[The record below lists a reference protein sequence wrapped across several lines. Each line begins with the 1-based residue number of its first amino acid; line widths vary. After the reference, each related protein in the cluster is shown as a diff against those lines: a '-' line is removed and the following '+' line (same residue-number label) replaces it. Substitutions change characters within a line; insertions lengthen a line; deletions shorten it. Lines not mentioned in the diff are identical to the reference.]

1 MVVVLPVTAVALPS
15 LEPLVVLQDP
25 DLVAAKPLVLSP
37 TVVSLAL
44 VPALRCE
51 TAVFVVEVT
60 PQALLSSSPS
70 LRLSL
75 ITASLSTSSA
85 GSSSARPL
93 HPYPMPQRRRHVLLV
108 RLVLGSA
115 RPLQIL
121 LQLVVPV
128 AFQRQ
133 HRLTSLS
140 CPSPDP
146 SLPVESG
153 LLAAGH
159 RIGWFPRRSSRIRR
173 RIRRDRH
180 HCRRWCSR
188 SLRRIR
194 GVWRQH
200 RPRDHPTSRRRHRD
214 YLCSCHS

>member
-25 DLVAAKPLVLSP
+25 DFVAAKPLVLSA

-108 RLVLGSA
+108 RLVFGSA

-159 RIGWFPRRSSRIRR
+159 RIVSVVSVVSGDNIDRVITPLVAVGTVPIFVLAIRSR
-173 RIRRDRH
+173 
-180 HCRRWCSR
+180 
-188 SLRRIR
+188 
-194 GVWRQH
+194 VA
-200 RPRDHPTSRRRHRD
+200 
-214 YLCSCHS
+214 